1 MTSLLNRPGAL
12 SFSHMGFYVRDLPR
26 MAAYYQG
33 VLGFFQTDQGDLGPV
48 QLVFLSRDPAEHH
61 QIVLASGRPAERGFN
76 VINQISLR
84 VPDLATLREVRE
96 RALADAGTHE
106 LVCVSHGNAVSIYFR
121 DPEGNRLEVFM
132 DTPWYCE
139 QPLREPVDLDRPDDE
154 VMAQAEAQARSRP
167 AFQPR
172 AQWMARMRQ
181 LMGVH

>member
-1 MTSLLNRPGAL
+1 MTSLLSRPGAL

-26 MAAYYQG
+26 MAGYYRG

-61 QIVLASGRPAERGFN
+61 QIVLASGRPAEPGFN

-84 VPDLATLREVRE
+84 VPDLATLREVRN
-96 RALADAGTHE
+96 RARDDAGTQD

-121 DPEGNRLEVFM
+121 DPEGNRLEVFL

-139 QPLREPVDLDRPDDE
+139 QPVREPIDLDLPDE
-154 VMAQAEAQARSRP
+154 QVMARAEAQARSRP
-167 AFQPR
+167 NFQPR
-172 AQWMARMRQ
+172 AQWLARMQ
-181 LMGVH
+181 ALMGQA